1 MTLRPIGLIVTLA
14 LGILA
19 APLAADAQQAG
30 KIYRIGYL
38 SPTSARSA
46 QTARDAFR
54 AGLRDFGWAE
64 GQNILIEYRWA
75 EGKYELLPELAAELV
90 QLNVALII
98 TTTTPSVLAAQK
110 ASKTIPI
117 VFVGVGDPVA
127 QGLVASLARPGGN
140 LTGTTAMLPELTA
153 KGLELLR
160 EAVPRISRV
169 AILYNSANPA
179 YGRLMKGIEVPARR
193 LGVEVQLVGVQTPN
207 ELERAFAAM
216 KKERADGLL
225 VHRDPVFHADF
236 RKRIVEL
243 AAEHRLPAIY
253 RYVEAVEAGGL
264 MGYGPNTSDSWR
276 QAAVFVDKIL
286 KGAKPADLPVEQP
299 TKFEFIINLKTA
311 KTLGLTIPQ
320 SVLIRADQLIE

>member
-1 MTLRPIGLIVTLA
+1 MRLRSIGLIVTLA
-14 LGILA
+14 LGILV
-19 APLAADAQQAG
+19 APLAARAQPPG
-30 KIYRIGYL
+30 KVYRIGYL
-38 SPTSARSA
+38 HPGSVRSA
-46 QTARDAFR
+46 TALDAFR
-54 AGLRDFGWAE
+54 AGLRDFGWVE

-90 QLNVALII
+90 QLNVDLII

-140 LTGTTAMLPELTA
+140 LTGTTTMLPELTA

-160 EAVPRISRV
+160 EAAPRISRV
-169 AILYNSANPA
+169 AILYNLANPA
-179 YGRLMKGIEVPARR
+179 YGPLMKGIEVPARR

-264 MGYGPNTSDSWR
+264 MGYGPNTSDMWR
-276 QAAVFVDKIL
+276 RAATYVDKIL

-299 TKFEFIINLKTA
+299 TRFELVINLKTA
-311 KTLGLTIPQ
+311 KTLGITIPP
-320 SVLIRADQLIE
+320 SVLLRADHVIQ